1 MERTRTPGTPGKDV
15 CADGL
20 EMLAAVSVKQAELPV
35 FVAAVRS
42 TVLQQL
48 VLWGLSRFKS
58 QQAKENDICGD
69 IKLET
74 Q

>member
-15 CADGL
+15 CAGGL
-20 EMLAAVSVKQAELPV
+20 EMLAAV
-35 FVAAVRS
+35 AARVRGS
-42 TVLQQL
+42 SSFNSP
-48 VLWGLSRFKS
+48 LSNLCFGDSGCKS
-58 QQAKENDICGD
+58 QQAKEKGLCSD